1 MEVKVKYEKTKHL
14 IDSTSV
20 GEITTESVKE
30 MFKMTLEVSD
40 KYNCNNLL
48 LDMTACWATQPIFK
62 AYDLGT
68 KLTINTG
75 LTSQHR
81 CALLYDSALYPT
93 ERANFIENV
102 INNRPN
108 PIFKI
113 FEDQKEGRKWMSQL
127 NI

>member
-1 MEVKVKYEKTKHL
+1 MEVKVKYEKTKH
-14 IDSTSV
+14 IIVSTSV
-20 GEITTESVKE
+20 GEITAESVKE
-30 MFKMTLEVSD
+30 MFKTTLEVSD

-62 AYDLGT
+62 AYDLGV

-81 CALLYDSALYPT
+81 CALIYDSALYPT
-93 ERANFIENV
+93 ERAKFIENV

-113 FEDQKEGRKWMSQL
+113 FEDRKEGRKWLSQL